1 MLVGNEWRICQSNRC
16 LYSSRARNEIGRREG
31 PKVLSEGAEFIG
43 MQKIVKDVLASTY
56 LDAKRCC
63 STYLFFTLSSPQTET
78 HLEKHG
84 CSNAMVPSISEN
96 QTIHGNMHK

>member
-1 MLVGNEWRICQSNRC
+1 
-16 LYSSRARNEIGRREG
+16 
-31 PKVLSEGAEFIG
+31 

-96 QTIHGNMHK
+96 QTIHGNMQKKIVVSMWACELSKPVLEIPELSIDCKK